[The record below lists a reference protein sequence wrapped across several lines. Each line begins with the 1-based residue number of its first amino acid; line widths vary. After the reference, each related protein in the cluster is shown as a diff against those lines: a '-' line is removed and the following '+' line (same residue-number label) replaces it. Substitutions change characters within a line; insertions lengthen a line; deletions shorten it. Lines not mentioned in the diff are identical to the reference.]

1 MISWITRLRNAG
13 VALAC
18 VVALPQ
24 AALCLP
30 MWPLQA
36 VGADGLGTNPL
47 VGADPV
53 PANRVTV
60 TGIALAGLGDLVNPA
75 QMYTIMLQDTEEL
88 GRGGIQV
95 WSGVFYYGG
104 LPYPPAAYIPF
115 NEGDLI
121 RVSGYLANHN
131 GKVFINE
138 RHSPA
143 PEMQFTVE
151 ILNHVGLPD
160 PELVSSVSNVNWF
173 DQTRRFGGER
183 YQTRF
188 IMLHG
193 VTVGAGNWAAGN
205 TLPISDQTGA
215 VDMLLSAR
223 GLFEGAKPDY
233 QITVVGIM
241 DQEDPVAPF
250 TGNYRLWVKRQTDVA
265 RSVFAIADIPGT
277 PKSERIALARMR
289 VVEVNPDA
297 GQFTLQDAKGDQVT
311 VTSVHKVNVD
321 DIVTVM
327 GDRQD
332 DDSIAAVY
340 VSIQASPASGNVIAT
355 IETVVPDWGYQP
367 PTGKPIYMSLIDP
380 VDGEL
385 DAYQMVP
392 DKWGLWT
399 QELAAPVDPNKRYTL
414 RLLPSNPFLGVEQ
427 EFDAIERP
435 VLFFE
440 LTSGDADSDGKITLF
455 DYLILDRFF
464 GQKGAMGDM
473 DGDGEVTIFDYL
485 IIDRNFG
492 AASG

>member
-1 MISWITRLRNAG
+1 
-13 VALAC
+13 
-18 VVALPQ
+18 
-24 AALCLP
+24 

-36 VGADGLGTNPL
+36 VGPNGLGTHPL
-47 VGADPV
+47 VDADPV

-60 TGIALAGLGDLVNPA
+60 TGIALAGQGDLVNPA
-75 QMYTIMLQDTEEL
+75 QMYTIMLQDAESP
-88 GRGGIQV
+88 GRGGLQV

-115 NEGDLI
+115 EEGDVL

-151 ILNHVGLPD
+151 KLGHIGLPD

-173 DQTRRFGGER
+173 DQSRRFGGER
-183 YQTRF
+183 YQTRL

-193 VTVGAGNWAAGN
+193 VTVGTGSWAAGS

-223 GLFEGAKPDY
+223 GLFDGVKPDY
-233 QITVVGIM
+233 PITVVGIM
-241 DQEDPVAPF
+241 DQEDAVAPY

-277 PKSERIALARMR
+277 PKGSRIALARMR
-289 VVEVNPDA
+289 VVAVNPGM
-297 GQFTLQDAKGDQVT
+297 GQFTLQDANGDQVT
-311 VTSVHKVNVD
+311 VFSDHPVHID

-327 GDRQD
+327 GNRQD
-332 DDSIAAVY
+332 DNSIAAQY
-340 VSIQASPASGNVIAT
+340 VSRQASPASGRVVAT
-355 IETVVPDWGYQP
+355 IETAVPDWGFTP
-367 PTGKPIYMSLIDP
+367 PTGRPIYMTLIDP
-380 VDGEL
+380 VNGEL
-385 DAYQMVP
+385 DAYQMIP

-399 QELAAPVDPNKRYTL
+399 QELPITVDPGKAYIL
-414 RLLPSNPFLGVEQ
+414 RLLPSNPFLGAQQQFNAVEQ
-427 EFDAIERP
+427 P
-435 VLFFE
+435 VLPFQ
-440 LTSGDADSDGKITLF
+440 LTSGDADSDGQITLF
-455 DYLILDRFF
+455 DYLVLDRFF
-464 GQKGAMGDM
+464 GQVGTQGDM
-473 DGDGEVTIFDYL
+473 DGDGQVTLFDYL

-492 AASG
+492 AVSN